1 MANNAAE
8 FSIELDKIFD
18 EHVEGQVLT
27 VLQKLAM
34 EGLSRMV
41 LKSPVD
47 TGRFRGNW
55 TVSVGNA
62 DLSTSEGIDPNG
74 GATIA
79 RGSVPILAM
88 SEPKVV
94 WMLNSLPYANRLE
107 NGWSKQAPAGVVAVT
122 VAELTAFFR

>member
-18 EHVEGQVLT
+18 EHVEKQVLT

-41 LKSPVD
+41 LRSPVD

-55 TVSVGNA
+55 TVSIGGPDRSA
-62 DLSTSEGIDPNG
+62 SHPEDKNG
-74 GATIA
+74 GATIT
-79 RGSVPILAM
+79 RGTAPIAALT
-88 SEPKVV
+88 EPKVV

>member
-18 EHVEGQVLT
+18 EHVERQVLT

-41 LKSPVD
+41 LRSPVD

-55 TVSVGNA
+55 TVSIGGPDRSA
-62 DLSTSEGIDPNG
+62 SHPEDKNG
-74 GATIA
+74 GSTIA
-79 RGSVPILAM
+79 RGSAPIAALT
-88 SEPKVV
+88 EPKVV